1 MLDFEH
7 VFLGQLVR
15 NSRHVDAEH
24 YIVKRIDSV
33 NEQVYIVPIS
43 GSWSGQWVSGWG
55 LFTI

>member
-15 NSRHVDAEH
+15 TSRHIDAEH
-24 YIVKRIDSV
+24 FVVKRIDSD
-33 NEQVYIVPIS
+33 NEQVYIVPTS
-43 GSWSGQWVSGWG
+43 GDWSGQWVSGWG